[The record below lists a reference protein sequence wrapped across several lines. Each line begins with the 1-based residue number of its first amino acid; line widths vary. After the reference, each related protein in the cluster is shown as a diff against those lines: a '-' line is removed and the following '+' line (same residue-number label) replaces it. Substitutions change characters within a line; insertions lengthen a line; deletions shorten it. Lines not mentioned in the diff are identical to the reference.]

1 MARPLSE
8 EKKQALL
15 TAATHAIAQLGIS
28 ASTAIIAKKAEV
40 AEGTLFRYFPT
51 KDALF
56 NALYLHLKKS
66 LCSAI
71 MNELVVDSDPKQ
83 QMQNI
88 WNSYINW
95 GARNSDANRT
105 IRLLIVSDKISQEVQ
120 DEVNIMFPELY
131 EISRKSMCHKFQNAG
146 FSSFSD
152 ALFFSL
158 AETTIEF
165 SIKEPSKAKTF
176 KEVGFQAIWHA
187 LNADV

>member
-83 QMQNI
+83 LSLIHIYDFIFNI
-88 WNSYINW
+88 LSRISLNYLRYCSSVTCSIQSTTLPFRDSAIAICVIAVSAVAPCQCLTPS
-95 GARNSDANRT
+95 GIQT
-105 IRLLIVSDKISQEVQ
+105 ISPGLIS
-120 DEVNIMFPELY
+120 
-131 EISRKSMCHKFQNAG
+131 
-146 FSSFSD
+146 
-152 ALFFSL
+152 
-158 AETTIEF
+158 
-165 SIKEPSKAKTF
+165 
-176 KEVGFQAIWHA
+176 
-187 LNADV
+187 